1 MKKIEKIVNIDA
13 LIMTCQFEDGEH
25 RDIDFNKI
33 ASESKNKYVQ
43 MLKDTAVLATA
54 YLADDGSFIMWPK
67 LALIVNYDGSMQPCD
82 LDIDA
87 QALYK
92 LSEQTIK
99 QST

>member
-1 MKKIEKIVNIDA
+1 MKKIEKIINIDA

-25 RDIDFNKI
+25 RDLDFGKI
-33 ASESKNKYVQ
+33 ATESKNKYVQ
-43 MLKDTAVLATA
+43 LLNNTAVLATA
-54 YLADDGSFIMWPK
+54 YLADDGCCIMWPK
-67 LALIVNYDGSMQPCD
+67 LALIVNYDGSIQPCD

-92 LSEQTIK
+92 LSEQTKK